1 MSERTSLTRPN
12 SMRKAK
18 AQSPGV
24 KVSTSGKTS
33 VASTMTPAFGRKGAR
48 KMSRKGGR

>member
-1 MSERTSLTRPN
+1 
-12 SMRKAK
+12 MRKAK
-18 AQSPGV
+18 SQSPGV

-33 VASTMTPAFGRKGAR
+33 IASTMTPAIGRKGR